1 VLRERKKMRGKIRAM
16 SAEAKASG
24 MIIGCLPVV
33 VGILVYFTSPD
44 YIGLL
49 FITTI
54 GHVVLAGCA
63 LWMGIG
69 ILVMRKMIN
78 FDF

>member
-1 VLRERKKMRGKIRAM
+1 
-16 SAEAKASG
+16 
-24 MIIGCLPVV
+24 VV
-33 VGILVYFTSPD
+33 VALLIYLTAPA

-49 FITTI
+49 FTTFT
-54 GHVVLAGCA
+54 GKLVLAASA
-63 LWMGIG
+63 LWMFIG